1 MKTQQ
6 LLPDALAR
14 VPLLSRLSSAQ
25 RARLAKLATTRK
37 YRADSVIVRQGDTS
51 MSFYVILSGRV
62 RIEQEVGDKRRLA
75 LREFGPGGYFGE
87 MGLID
92 DMPRSAT
99 VVAVEPTECALLAKW
114 DFGNELREDPDIA
127 IALLPILSQRIRDLE
142 ALRATEQP
150 AWPAGLISPQ
160 QSAVSSQ
167 QSAVSSQLIA
177 DR

>member
-1 MKTQQ
+1 MNTQQ
-6 LLPDALAR
+6 LLTDALAA
-14 VPLLSRLSSAQ
+14 VPLLSKLSSAQ
-25 RARLAKLATTRK
+25 RARLARLATTRGYK
-37 YRADSVIVRQGDTS
+37 ASSVIVRQGDTS

-62 RIEQEVGDKRRLA
+62 RIEQEVGDNQRLT

-127 IALLPILSQRIRDLE
+127 MALLPILSQRIRDLE
-142 ALRATEQP
+142 AQRATDP
-150 AWPAGLISPQ
+150 LAWPAGLVPKR
-160 QSAVSSQ
+160 ARV
-167 QSAVSSQLIA
+167 APA
-177 DR
+177 P

>member
-1 MKTQQ
+1 MKGLL
-6 LLPDALAR
+6 LLPEALAA
-14 VPLLSRLSSAQ
+14 VPLLSRLTNAQ

-37 YRADSVIVRQGDTS
+37 YAADSVIVRQGDTS

-62 RIEQEVGDKRRLA
+62 RVEQELGDTRRLP
-75 LREFGPGGYFGE
+75 LSEFGPGGYFGE

-127 IALLPILSQRIRDLE
+127 VALLPILSQRIRHLE
-142 ALRATEQP
+142 ALRAAEQSA
-150 AWPAGLISPQ
+150 AWPDGLVHERP
-160 QSAVSSQ
+160 AKAAAPVS
-167 QSAVSSQLIA
+167 
-177 DR
+177 

>member
-1 MKTQQ
+1 MNRR
-6 LLPDALAR
+6 LPIPEALGA

-25 RARLAKLATTRK
+25 RARLAQLATART

-62 RIEQEVGDKRRLA
+62 LVARELSGGARLPI
-75 LREFGPGGYFGE
+75 RELGPGGYFGE

-99 VVAVEPTECALLAKW
+99 VVAIEPTECALLAKW

-127 IALLPILSQRIRDLE
+127 LALMPILCQRIRDLE
-142 ALRATEQP
+142 VQLATEQP
-150 AWPAGLISPQ
+150 AWPSGLVRELTRP
-160 QSAVSSQ
+160 A
-167 QSAVSSQLIA
+167 AP
-177 DR
+177 